1 LNNINTNR
9 THIVAIAPY
18 NIFPAKM
25 GGQKGI
31 ACFYA
36 AFSTCIDVTLVSVK
50 SNAQPDN
57 FSGAF
62 MPVMSNAKSRYFNPF
77 GIFAFLNIIRK
88 QQATHL
94 VLEHPYLGWMGFLL
108 KKITGIALIIHSHNI
123 ESLRFKSTGKW
134 WWKILWEYEKW
145 THRQAD
151 INFFISDEDQQFAIK
166 HFKLNPSKCHT
177 ITYGFDF
184 GKAPSAEEKS
194 MAKSALQ
201 HKHNIPSTNKILL
214 FNGTLDYAPNL
225 NALKNI
231 LIDINPILLKA
242 TNFNYTIIIC
252 GKGLPAD
259 LQELKSFA
267 DKNIVYAGFVDDIT
281 VYFKGADI
289 FINPVVEGGGI
300 KTKLVEALGNNMS
313 CISTI
318 EGAIG
323 VPEKITGGKLTIVS
337 NTSWDDFSSAVIHC
351 NSISEPI
358 DEQFFNHFYWDN
370 IAEKAASIINSGN

>member
-1 LNNINTNR
+1 
-9 THIVAIAPY
+9 
-18 NIFPAKM
+18 M

-36 AFSTCIDVTLVSVK
+36 AFSKRVDVTLVSVK
-50 SNAQPDN
+50 SNANPSD
-57 FSGAF
+57 FSGKF
-62 MPVMSNAKSRYFNPF
+62 MPVMSNAKHRYLNPF
-77 GIFAFLNIIRK
+77 GVFLFLKIIRN
-88 QQATHL
+88 QQASHL
-94 VLEHPYLGWMGFLL
+94 VMEHPYLGWLGFLL
-108 KKITGIALIIHSHNI
+108 KKTTGVKLIIHSHNI

-134 WWKILWEYEKW
+134 WWKMLWHYEKW

-151 INFFISDEDQQFAIK
+151 INFFITDEDQEFAIK
-166 HFKLNPSKCHT
+166 HFNLNPSKCHT

-184 GKAPSAEEKS
+184 GKAPSIEEKS
-194 MAKSALQ
+194 IAKTALQ
-201 HKHNIPSTNKILL
+201 QKHNIPSTNKILL

-231 LIDINPILLKA
+231 LFDINPILLQA
-242 TNFNYTIIIC
+242 ANFNYTIIIC
-252 GKGLPAD
+252 GKGLPSD
-259 LQELKSFA
+259 LNELKAFS
-267 DKNIVYAGFVDDIT
+267 DKNIVYAGFVDDISL
-281 VYFKGADI
+281 YFKGADI

-337 NTSWDDFSSAVIHC
+337 NTNWTEFSKAIMACS
-351 NSISEPI
+351 SITEPI
-358 DEQFFNHFYWDN
+358 DEQFFKHFYWNN
-370 IAEKAASIINSGN
+370 IADKAIQAIETSK

>member
-1 LNNINTNR
+1 LNNIHTNR

-18 NIFPAKM
+18 HIFPAKM

-36 AFSTCIDVTLVSVK
+36 AFSKCEDVTLVSVK
-50 SNAQPDN
+50 SNALPDH
-57 FSGAF
+57 FSGTF
-62 MPVMSNAKSRYFNPF
+62 MPVMPNAKSRYFNPF
-77 GIFAFLNIIRK
+77 SIFTFLKIIRK
-88 QQATHL
+88 QQGTHL
-94 VLEHPYLGWMGFLL
+94 ILEHPYLGWMGFLL
-108 KKITGIALIIHSHNI
+108 KKITGVKLIIHSHNI
-123 ESLRFKSTGKW
+123 ESSRFKSTGKW
-134 WWKILWEYEKW
+134 WWKMLWHYEKW

-151 INFFISDEDQQFAIK
+151 INFFITDEDQQFAIK

-194 MAKSALQ
+194 IAKSALQ
-201 HKHNIPSTNKILL
+201 QKHSIPSTNKILL

-231 LIDINPILLKA
+231 LFDINPILLEA
-242 TNFNYTIIIC
+242 VNFKYTIIIC

-259 LQELKSFA
+259 LQELKPFA
-267 DKNIVYAGFVDDIT
+267 DKNIVYAGFVDDISL
-281 VYFKGADI
+281 YFKGSDI

-313 CISTI
+313 CISTV

-323 VPEKITGGKLTIVS
+323 VPEKITGGKLSIVS
-337 NTSWDDFSSAVIHC
+337 NTNWTDFSKAVMEC
-351 NSISEPI
+351 NSIKEPI
-358 DEQFFNHFYWDN
+358 DEQFFKHFYWNN
-370 IAEKAASIINSGN
+370 IAEKAASIINSSN

>member
-1 LNNINTNR
+1 
-9 THIVAIAPY
+9 
-18 NIFPAKM
+18 M

-36 AFSTCIDVTLVSVK
+36 AFSKCIDVTLVSVK

-62 MPVMSNAKSRYFNPF
+62 MPVMPNAKSRYFNPF
-77 GIFAFLNIIRK
+77 GIFAFLKIIRK

-94 VLEHPYLGWMGFLL
+94 VIEHPYLGWLGFLL
-108 KKITGIALIIHSHNI
+108 KKIISVKLIIHSHNI

-134 WWKILWEYEKW
+134 WWKMLWHYEKW

-151 INFFISDEDQQFAIK
+151 INFFITDEDKQFALT

-194 MAKSALQ
+194 IAKSALQ
-201 HKHNIPSTNKILL
+201 QKHNIPSTNKILL

-231 LIDINPILLKA
+231 LFDINPILLEA
-242 TNFNYTIIIC
+242 VNFKYTIIIC

-259 LQELKSFA
+259 LQELKEFA
-267 DKNIVYAGFVDDIT
+267 DKNIVYAGFVDDISL
-281 VYFKGADI
+281 YFKGSDI

-313 CISTI
+313 CISTV

-323 VPEKITGGKLTIVS
+323 VPEKITGGKITIVS
-337 NTSWDDFSSAVIHC
+337 NTNWDEFSKAIVAC
-351 NSISEPI
+351 NSISNPI
-358 DEQFFNHFYWDN
+358 DAQFFNHFYWNN
-370 IAEKAASIINSGN
+370 IAGKAASIISSDN